1 MPLNLNDKKAVV
13 ADIGA
18 QVAQAQTIILAEYRG
33 IPVGELTKLRAN
45 ARAEGVYLRVLKNT
59 LARRAVQGTQ
69 FEALG
74 ESMIGPLI
82 YGISADPIASAR
94 VLNDFSK
101 TMDALVI
108 KAGSF
113 NGKTLDAN
121 GVKALASIPGRN
133 ELLAMLLGV
142 MLAPVSSMARVL
154 GAVAAQKSEEAPA
167 A

>member
-74 ESMIGPLI
+74 ESMTGPLI

-101 TMDALVI
+101 TKDALVI

-154 GAVAAQKSEEAPA
+154 GAVAAQKSEEAPVA
-167 A
+167 

>member
-1 MPLNLNDKKAVV
+1 
-13 ADIGA
+13 
-18 QVAQAQTIILAEYRG
+18 
-33 IPVGELTKLRAN
+33 
-45 ARAEGVYLRVLKNT
+45 
-59 LARRAVQGTQ
+59 
-69 FEALG
+69 
-74 ESMIGPLI
+74 LI

-101 TMDALVI
+101 TKDALVI

>member
-59 LARRAVQGTQ
+59 LARRAVQGTK

-94 VLNDFSK
+94 VLNDFSNTK
-101 TMDALVI
+101 DALVI

>member
-1 MPLNLNDKKAVV
+1 M
-13 ADIGA
+13 
-18 QVAQAQTIILAEYRG
+18 
-33 IPVGELTKLRAN
+33 
-45 ARAEGVYLRVLKNT
+45 KNT

-101 TMDALVI
+101 TKDALVI

>member
-1 MPLNLNDKKAVV
+1 M
-13 ADIGA
+13 
-18 QVAQAQTIILAEYRG
+18 T
-33 IPVGELTKLRAN
+33 
-45 ARAEGVYLRVLKNT
+45 
-59 LARRAVQGTQ
+59 
-69 FEALG
+69 
-74 ESMIGPLI
+74 GPLI

-101 TMDALVI
+101 TKDALVI